1 MTIKRYNKILV
12 GTDGS
17 SLAGPTVA
25 RAATLADTE
34 NAELIIVC
42 AYTTM
47 TAREEATLSSV
58 PAQSVKLGQVPG
70 KASASQALDE
80 AMSIAERQGAHVS
93 AAILMD
99 AEPAAAL
106 LETGKQFLV
115 DAIVIGAIRD
125 TSIVGR
131 LLGTVASEVV
141 RRAHCDVLVVRPAPG
156 APEPNVAE
164 DVMIE
169 NDSTEE

>member
-34 NAELIIVC
+34 SAELIIVC

-125 TSIVGR
+125 TSIVGGFSVPLPQR
-131 LLGTVASEVV
+131 LSGAHIAMCLLSARLPVLRNRTW
-141 RRAHCDVLVVRPAPG
+141 RRT
-156 APEPNVAE
+156 
-164 DVMIE
+164 
-169 NDSTEE
+169 S